1 MATGYMVAP
10 ISKLPFLNIMTDVL
24 LMQVP
29 EEKDQRINED
39 SYEMCVTAQLLRG
52 RTLIRPIFGES
63 QYKTT
68 VHPTPFTL
76 TLWKY

>member
-1 MATGYMVAP
+1 
-10 ISKLPFLNIMTDVL
+10 MTDVL

-29 EEKDQRINED
+29 EKKDRRINVD
-39 SYEMCVTAQLLRG
+39 NYEMCVTAQLLRG
-52 RTLIRPIFGES
+52 TTLIRPIFGES

-68 VHPTPFTL
+68 VGEVKPAPFTL